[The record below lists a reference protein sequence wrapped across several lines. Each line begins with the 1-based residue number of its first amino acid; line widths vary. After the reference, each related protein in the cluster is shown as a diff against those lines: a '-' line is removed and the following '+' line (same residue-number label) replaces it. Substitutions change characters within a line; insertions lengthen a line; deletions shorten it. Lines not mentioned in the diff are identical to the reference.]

1 MTAVIRIRKTV
12 IETISSSNVNHFFTQ
27 NNDVIF
33 FIYSFTDKENNYI
46 IEYFFVIQ
54 KSISNK
60 SIIAIISDYSYNYEV
75 IILYFITHLMVLI
88 PTVIEK
94 SHKWER
100 AYDIY
105 SRLLEDR
112 IIFVSGWVETH
123 MVNTIIAQ
131 MLFLEKQDPDKDI
144 IMYINSP
151 GGEVY
156 SGMAIFD
163 TMQHVKCDIQTIC
176 TWLAASMGSMILV
189 GWTKGKRYILP
200 NSRVMIHQP
209 LSGSQGQITD
219 MQIAVEE
226 GMRLKKTLTE
236 IMAERT
242 GQEYKKVAD
251 DMERDRWLSPQEALE
266 YGIVDHIL
274 APNKK

>member
-1 MTAVIRIRKTV
+1 MLLY
-12 IETISSSNVNHFFTQ
+12 NF
-27 NNDVIF
+27 IF
-33 FIYSFTDKENNYI
+33 HSVT
-46 IEYFFVIQ
+46 
-54 KSISNK
+54 S
-60 SIIAIISDYSYNYEV
+60 
-75 IILYFITHLMVLI
+75 MVLI

-112 IIFVSGWVETH
+112 IIFVGGGVETH

-131 MLFLEKQDPDKDI
+131 MLYLEKQDPDKDI

-176 TWLAASMGSMILV
+176 TGLAASMGSMLLV
-189 GWTKGKRYILP
+189 GWTKGKRFILP

-209 LSGSQGQITD
+209 LSWAQGQITD

-242 GQEYKKVAD
+242 GQDYKKVAD
-251 DMERDRWLSPQEALE
+251 DMERDRWLSPQEALD
-266 YGIVDHIL
+266 YGIVDKIL
-274 APNKK
+274 VSNKI